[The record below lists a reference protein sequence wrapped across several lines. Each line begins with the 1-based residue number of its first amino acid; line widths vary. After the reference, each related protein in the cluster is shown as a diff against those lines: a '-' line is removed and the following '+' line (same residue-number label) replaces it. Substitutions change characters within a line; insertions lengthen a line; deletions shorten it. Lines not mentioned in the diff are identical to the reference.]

1 MKVTNEK
8 TENNETYLTVE
19 MDSAEV
25 EESAENVYRR
35 LVKQVNIPG
44 FRKGK
49 APRPILERFVGQE
62 RLVNDMLEDLVP
74 RAYEKAIEEQQLEA
88 IAQPKIE
95 VIETDPVKFQAVV
108 PLKPVVSL
116 GDYHKIEVAE
126 EPVEVTE
133 ETVGRVIEDLR
144 HQHAT
149 WEPVE
154 RAAQLDDLLNLDV
167 ESTIDGEPYI
177 EQKGARY
184 RLIAD
189 SQTPAPGF
197 AEQLVGTNK
206 GDEKEFSLQ
215 FPEDYSQS
223 ELSGKEAVFKVS
235 VSEINEEKLPEVT
248 DEFATQVEAEIG
260 SVEELRNR
268 IRSDLE
274 SRAEDRTR
282 MDFEQRAIEAV
293 VEVSEVE
300 FPPVLV
306 ETEIHRLMEDQ
317 ARTLQMQGL
326 SFEQYLRSARKTE
339 EELHEELRP
348 IATKRV
354 AESLALMKL
363 SEEENIEVE
372 GADIDAE
379 ILRVTEDTAEDRKE
393 ELQKTLNTPQMRESI
408 QATLLTRK
416 TVEKLVEIVRDSG
429 ETEASQKEE
438 K

>member
-8 TENNETYLTVE
+8 TENNEAYLTVE

-177 EQKGARY
+177 DQKGARY

-197 AEQLVGTNK
+197 ADQFIGTNK

-235 VSEINEEKLPEVT
+235 ISEINEEKLPEVT

-260 SVEELRNR
+260 SVEELYNR

-326 SFEQYLRSARKTE
+326 PFEQYLRSAGKTE

-372 GADIDAE
+372 GADVDAE
-379 ILRVTEDTAEDRKE
+379 ISRVTEDTAEDRKE

>member
-25 EESAENVYRR
+25 EESSANVYRR

-108 PLKPVVSL
+108 PLKPVVNL
-116 GDYHKIEVAE
+116 GDYHQIQVTE

-133 ETVGRVIEDLR
+133 ETVDRVIEDLR
-144 HQHAT
+144 HQYAT

-154 RAAQLDDLLNLDV
+154 RAAQMDDLLNLDV

-177 EQKGARY
+177 NQKGARY

-197 AEQLVGTNK
+197 AEQLVGMNK
-206 GDEKEFSLQ
+206 GDEKEFNLQ
-215 FPEDYSQS
+215 FPEDYSKS
-223 ELSGKEAVFKVS
+223 ELVGKEVVFKVS
-235 VSEINEEKLPEVT
+235 VSEIKEENLPEVT
-248 DEFATQVEAEIG
+248 DEFAAQVEAEIG
-260 SVEELRNR
+260 GVEELRNR
-268 IRSDLE
+268 IRSDLQ

-293 VEVSEVE
+293 
-300 FPPVLV
+300 
-306 ETEIHRLMEDQ
+306 
-317 ARTLQMQGL
+317 G
-326 SFEQYLRSARKTE
+326 K
-339 EELHEELRP
+339 
-348 IATKRV
+348 
-354 AESLALMKL
+354 
-363 SEEENIEVE
+363 
-372 GADIDAE
+372 
-379 ILRVTEDTAEDRKE
+379 
-393 ELQKTLNTPQMRESI
+393 
-408 QATLLTRK
+408 
-416 TVEKLVEIVRDSG
+416 
-429 ETEASQKEE
+429 
-438 K
+438 

>member
-25 EESAENVYRR
+25 EESSANVYRR

-108 PLKPVVSL
+108 PLKPVVNL
-116 GDYHKIEVAE
+116 GDYHQIQVTE

-133 ETVGRVIEDLR
+133 ETVDRVIEDLR
-144 HQHAT
+144 HQYAT

-154 RAAQLDDLLNLDV
+154 RAAQMDDLLNLDV

-177 EQKGARY
+177 NQKGARY

-197 AEQLVGTNK
+197 AEQLVGMNK
-206 GDEKEFSLQ
+206 GDEKEFNLQ

-223 ELSGKEAVFKVS
+223 ELVGKEVVFKVS
-235 VSEINEEKLPEVT
+235 VSEIKEENLPEVT
-248 DEFATQVEAEIG
+248 DEFAAQVEAEIG
-260 SVEELRNR
+260 GVEELRNR
-268 IRSDLE
+268 IRSDLQ

-326 SFEQYLRSARKTE
+326 SFEQYLRSAGKTE
-339 EELHEELRP
+339 EELHEELHP
-348 IATKRV
+348 TAKKRV

-363 SEEENIEVE
+363 SEEENILVE
-372 GADIDAE
+372 EADIDAE
-379 ILRVTEDTAEDRKE
+379 ISRVTEDTAEDRKE
-393 ELQKTLNTPQMRESI
+393 ELQKTLDTPQMRESI
-408 QATLLTRK
+408 QTTLLTRK
-416 TVEKLVEIVRDSG
+416 TVERLVEIVRSSG
-429 ETEASQKEE
+429 ETEVSQKEE

>member
-25 EESAENVYRR
+25 EESSANVYRR

-108 PLKPVVSL
+108 PLKPVVNL
-116 GDYHKIEVAE
+116 GDYHQIQVTE

-133 ETVGRVIEDLR
+133 ETVDRVIEDLR
-144 HQHAT
+144 HQYAT

-154 RAAQLDDLLNLDV
+154 RAAQMDDLLNLDV

-177 EQKGARY
+177 NQKGARY

-197 AEQLVGTNK
+197 AEQLVGMNK
-206 GDEKEFSLQ
+206 GDEKEFNLQ

-223 ELSGKEAVFKVS
+223 ELVGKEVVFKVS
-235 VSEINEEKLPEVT
+235 VSEIKEENLPEVT
-248 DEFATQVEAEIG
+248 DEFAAQVEAEIG
-260 SVEELRNR
+260 GVEELRNR
-268 IRSDLE
+268 IRSDLQ

-326 SFEQYLRSARKTE
+326 SFEQYLRSAGKTE
-339 EELHEELRP
+339 EELHEELHP
-348 IATKRV
+348 TAKKRV

-363 SEEENIEVE
+363 SEEENILVE
-372 GADIDAE
+372 EADIDAE
-379 ILRVTEDTAEDRKE
+379 ISRVTEDTAEDRKE
-393 ELQKTLNTPQMRESI
+393 QLHKMLNTPQMRESI
-408 QATLLTRK
+408 KTTLLTRK

>member
-1 MKVTNEK
+1 MKITNDK
-8 TENNETYLTVE
+8 TENSETYLTIE
-19 MDSAEV
+19 MDSTEM
-25 EESAENVYRR
+25 EEASGNVYRR

-49 APRPILERFVGQE
+49 APRPVLERFVGQE
-62 RLVNDMLEDLVP
+62 RLLSDMLEDLVP

-108 PLKPVVSL
+108 PLKPVVNL
-116 GDYHKIEVAE
+116 GDYQQIQVAE

-133 ETVGRVIEDLR
+133 ETVDRVIEDLR
-144 HQHAT
+144 HQYAT

-154 RAAQLDDLLNLDV
+154 RAAQMDDLLNLDV

-177 EQKGARY
+177 NQKGARY
-184 RLIAD
+184 RLIAE
-189 SQTPAPGF
+189 SQTPVPGF
-197 AEQLVGTNK
+197 AEQLVGMNK
-206 GDEKEFSLQ
+206 DDEKEFNLQ
-215 FPEDYSQS
+215 FPEDYAQS
-223 ELSGKEAVFKVS
+223 ELAGKEAVFKVS
-235 VSEINEEKLPEVT
+235 VPEINEEKLPEVT

-260 SVEELRNR
+260 SVEELRDR
-268 IRSDLE
+268 IRSDLQN
-274 SRAEDRTR
+274 RAEDRTR

-293 VEVSEVE
+293 VEISEVE
-300 FPPVLV
+300 FPSVLV

-317 ARTLQMQGL
+317 ARTLRMQGL
-326 SFEQYLRSARKTE
+326 SFEQYLISARKTE

-372 GADIDAE
+372 EADIDAE
-379 ILRVTEDTAEDRKE
+379 ISRVTEDTAEDRKE
-393 ELQKTLNTPQMRESI
+393 ELRKTLNTPQMRESI
-408 QATLLTRK
+408 QTTLLTRK
-416 TVEKLVEIVRDSG
+416 TVEKLVEIARDSG
-429 ETEASQKEE
+429 ETETSQKEE

>member
-1 MKVTNEK
+1 MKVTNDK

-19 MDSAEV
+19 MDSVEM
-25 EESAENVYRR
+25 EESSENVYRR

-49 APRPILERFVGQE
+49 APRPVLERFVGQE

-74 RAYEKAIEEQQLEA
+74 RAYDKAIEEQQLEA
-88 IAQPKIE
+88 IARPKIE

-108 PLKPVVSL
+108 PLKPVINL
-116 GDYHKIEVAE
+116 GDYHQIQVAE

-133 ETVGRVIEDLR
+133 DTVDRVLEDLR
-144 HQHAT
+144 HQYAT

-167 ESTIDGEPYI
+167 ESTIDSEPYI
-177 EQKGARY
+177 NQKDARY

-189 SQTPAPGF
+189 SQTPVPGF
-197 AEQLVGTNK
+197 AEHLVGMNN
-206 GDEKEFSLQ
+206 GDEKEFQLQ
-215 FPEDYSQS
+215 FPADYSQS

-235 VSEINEEKLPEVT
+235 VSEIKTENLPEIT

-260 SVEELRNR
+260 SVEELRDR
-268 IRSDLE
+268 IRSDLQ

-282 MDFEQRAIEAV
+282 MDFEQRVIEAL
-293 VEVSEVE
+293 VEISEVE

-317 ARTLQMQGL
+317 ARSLQMQGL
-326 SFEQYLRSARKTE
+326 SFEQFLRSARKTE

-348 IATKRV
+348 VARKRV
-354 AESLALMKL
+354 AESLVLMKL
-363 SEEENIEVE
+363 SEEEKIEVE
-372 GADIDAE
+372 EADIDAE
-379 ILRVTEDTAEDRKE
+379 ISRAIDNSDEGRKE
-393 ELQKTLNTPQMRESI
+393 EMQKVLNTPQMRESI
-408 QATLLTRK
+408 QTTLLTRK
-416 TVEKLVEIVRDSG
+416 TVEKLVEIGRDSG

>member
-1 MKVTNEK
+1 MKVINEK

-25 EESAENVYRR
+25 EESAANVYRQ

-49 APRPILERFVGQE
+49 APRPVLERFVGQE
-62 RLVNDMLEDLVP
+62 RLINDMLEDLIP
-74 RAYEKAIEEQQLEA
+74 RACEKAIEEQQLEA
-88 IAQPKIE
+88 IARPKIE

-108 PLKPVVSL
+108 PLKPVVNL
-116 GDYHKIEVAE
+116 GDYHQIQVAE

-133 ETVGRVIEDLR
+133 ETVDRVIEDLR

-154 RAAQLDDLLNLDV
+154 RAAQMDDLLDLDV

-177 EQKGARY
+177 NQKGARY

-189 SQTPAPGF
+189 SQTPTPGF
-197 AEQLVGTNK
+197 AEQLVGMSK
-206 GDEKEFSLQ
+206 GDEKEFQLQ
-215 FPEDYSQS
+215 FPADYSQN
-223 ELSGKEAVFKVS
+223 EVAGKEAVFKVS
-235 VSEINEEKLPEVT
+235 VSEIEAENLPEVT
-248 DEFATQVEAEIG
+248 DEFAAQVEAEIG
-260 SVEELRNR
+260 GVEELRDR
-268 IRSDLE
+268 IRSDLQ

-282 MDFEQRAIEAV
+282 MDFEQRVIEAM
-293 VEVSEVE
+293 VEISEVE
-300 FPPVLV
+300 FPPILE

-317 ARTLQMQGL
+317 ARSLQMQGI
-326 SFEQYLRSARKTE
+326 SFEQFLKSARKTE
-339 EELHEELRP
+339 EELHEELHP
-348 IATKRV
+348 VAKKRV

-363 SEEENIEVE
+363 SEDESIEVE
-372 GADIDAE
+372 EADIDAE
-379 ILRVTEDTAEDRKE
+379 ISRVTEDTAEDRKE

-408 QATLLTRK
+408 QTTLLTRK
-416 TVEKLVEIVRDSG
+416 TVERLVEIVRDSG
-429 ETEASQKEE
+429 ATEAPKKEE

>member
-1 MKVTNEK
+1 M
-8 TENNETYLTVE
+8 
-19 MDSAEV
+19 
-25 EESAENVYRR
+25 
-35 LVKQVNIPG
+35 
-44 FRKGK
+44 
-49 APRPILERFVGQE
+49 
-62 RLVNDMLEDLVP
+62 
-74 RAYEKAIEEQQLEA
+74 
-88 IAQPKIE
+88 
-95 VIETDPVKFQAVV
+95 

-197 AEQLVGTNK
+197 ADQLVGTNK

-235 VSEINEEKLPEVT
+235 ISEINEEKLPEVT

-260 SVEELRNR
+260 SVEELHNR

-372 GADIDAE
+372 GADVDAE
-379 ILRVTEDTAEDRKE
+379 ISRVTEDTAEDRKE